1 MNKGDYILG
10 YLTLLMTYSSTLH
23 HYSSLARV
31 VVVRILAGHP
41 KRKLQVISR
50 FVLCTALLLVAV
62 VVLRILAGHPKRKLQ
77 VISRFVLCTAL
88 LLVAVVVVRILA
100 GHAKRKLEGIS
111 SVWYLDCSRVADIGV
126 STGY

>member
-1 MNKGDYILG
+1 VNKGDYILG

-23 HYSSLARV
+23 HYS
-31 VVVRILAGHP
+31 
-41 KRKLQVISR
+41 
-50 FVLCTALLLVAV
+50 LLVAV